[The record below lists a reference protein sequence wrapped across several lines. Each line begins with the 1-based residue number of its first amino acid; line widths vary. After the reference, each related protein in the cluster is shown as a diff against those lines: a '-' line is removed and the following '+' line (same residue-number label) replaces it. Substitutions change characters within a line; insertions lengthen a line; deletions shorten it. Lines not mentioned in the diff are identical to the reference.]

1 MGVNVKCTLPAD
13 VQVRDAAEVM
23 GILAGLPMETKFVDR
38 ETFGKAYSQT
48 NSYERMPGV
57 AVKGLVNSPTM
68 ADIILTGDMID
79 GEQIH
84 FYYWHFEGQGGTRSF
99 GPKSTA
105 FWIAICKGLV
115 DFFGGELVYNDCSD
129 SLCDYKKSPRYSND
143 NEGGRFD
150 SGDDLYDSMQERKHN
165 LKPLTLDDLK
175 AVHKY
180 AAYQTPEIFEKKEIS
195 HV

>member
-1 MGVNVKCTLPAD
+1 MGVNVDCKLPAD
-13 VQVRDAAEVM
+13 VQVRDAADVM

-38 ETFGKAYSQT
+38 KTFGKVYSQA

-57 AVKGLVNSPTM
+57 TVKGLVDSPTM
-68 ADIILTGDMID
+68 ADITLTGDMID
-79 GEQIH
+79 GEQTH
-84 FYYWHFEGQGGTRSF
+84 FYYWHFEGPGGTRSF

-105 FWIAICKGLV
+105 FWIAMCKGLV

-129 SLCDYKKSPRYSND
+129 SLCDYKKAPRYSND

-180 AAYQTPEIFEKKEIS
+180 AAYQTPEIFEEKEIS

>member
-1 MGVNVKCTLPAD
+1 MGVNVDCKLPAD
-13 VQVRDAAEVM
+13 VQVRDAADVM
-23 GILAGLPMETKFVDR
+23 GILAGLPMETKFVDGKK
-38 ETFGKAYSQT
+38 FGTTYSQH

-57 AVKGLVNSPTM
+57 EIKPTSIPAM
-68 ADIILTGDMID
+68 VDISLTGDMVD
-79 GEQIH
+79 GEKQH

-105 FWIAICKGLV
+105 FWIAVCIGLV
-115 DFFGGELVYNDCSD
+115 DFFGGELVYNDCSG
-129 SLCDYKKSPRYSND
+129 SICDYRKASRHSND

-150 SGDDLYDSMQERKHN
+150 MGDDLYESMQDRKHN

-180 AAYQTPEIFEKKEIS
+180 ASYQTPEIFEEKEIS
-195 HV
+195 YV